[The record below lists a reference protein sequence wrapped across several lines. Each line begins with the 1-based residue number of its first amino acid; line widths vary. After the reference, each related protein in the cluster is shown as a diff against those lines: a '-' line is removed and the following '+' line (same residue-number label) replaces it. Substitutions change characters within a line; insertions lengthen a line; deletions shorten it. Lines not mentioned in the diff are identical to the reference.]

1 MHTFIS
7 SAARYVVTLS
17 RFEYNFL
24 FILAA
29 GGLQT
34 SSFSTTHDSDF
45 LSAACNYLCAGRCD
59 LASLGDHSKAGL
71 KQVLAQGCVVFSD

>member
-1 MHTFIS
+1 
-7 SAARYVVTLS
+7 
-17 RFEYNFL
+17 
-24 FILAA
+24 
-29 GGLQT
+29 
-34 SSFSTTHDSDF
+34 